1 MIQELIDEMS
11 LTVSQL
17 NDYVAELFDADELLS
32 GVLVTG
38 EISNFKLHSS
48 GHMYFTLKDENAS
61 IRCVM
66 FRQYAGGIGFLPKDG
81 MKVRVGGRVS
91 LYKKEGQYQL
101 YAQAMDQQGKGALY
115 LAFEQLKNRLQEEGL
130 FEQARKKKLP
140 LLPQRVAVVTS
151 PTGAVIRDILHVS
164 TRRDP
169 KCNILLY
176 PVRVQGESAAQE
188 IAQALKQADEK
199 EGIDVIILARGGG
212 SLEDLWPFNTEE
224 VARAIAACKTPVVS
238 AVGHETDFSIS
249 DFVSDLRAPTP
260 SAAAEMVFPVFSDLE
275 DTVASYGAYLSERME
290 KRMAEF
296 ELRLDAAGR
305 SAGLYKI
312 RSRMEQEKTTV
323 GHFAQR
329 LESGMEEKL
338 SRMKLRLEKDATALS
353 AFSPRGILSRGY
365 AYVTDEMSGRPVT
378 AAQQSMMGQQ
388 VKVHFQDGAAQAI
401 FTGVTEQETEEGC

>member
-1 MIQELIDEMS
+1 MIQELIEEMS

-17 NDYVAELFDADELLS
+17 NDYVSELFDANELLS
-32 GVLVTG
+32 SVLVTG
-38 EISNFKLHSS
+38 ELSNFKLHSS

-115 LAFEQLKNRLQEEGL
+115 LAFEELKAKLQAEGL
-130 FEQARKKKLP
+130 FDSKKKKDLP
-140 LLPQRVAVVTS
+140 LLPRRVAVLTS

-164 TRRDP
+164 TRRNP

-176 PVRVQGESAAQE
+176 PVRVQGELAAQE
-188 IAQALKQADEK
+188 IVKALERADANESV
-199 EGIDVIILARGGG
+199 DVIILARGGG

-224 VARAIAACKTPVVS
+224 VARAISRCKKPVVS

-275 DTVASYGAYLSERME
+275 DTVASYGTYLSDQME
-290 KRMAEF
+290 KKMAEYQ
-296 ELRLDAAGR
+296 LRLDAADK

-312 RSRMEQEKTTV
+312 QSRMEQGKAALIYNT
-323 GHFAQR
+323 QR
-329 LESGMEEKL
+329 LTGWMANLVLAK
-338 SRMKLRLEKDATALS
+338 RMQLEKDEAALE
-353 AFSPRGILSRGY
+353 AFSPHGILSRGY
-365 AYVTDEMSGRPVT
+365 AYITDEITGTPVT
-378 AAQQSMMGQQ
+378 TANESTLGQQ
-388 VKVHFQDGAAQAI
+388 VQVHFKDGAAQAV
-401 FTGVTEQETEEGC
+401 FTGVTERK